1 LSWNLDYTDAA
12 LQDLA
17 AVPLELQGAVESH
30 LLRLAAA
37 PVSMSR
43 KAPFPYA
50 DSGQIFPF
58 TVTTTDGRLYHFT
71 VFFLYDQAEQFLHIA
86 RVIYQSR

>member
-1 LSWNLDYTDAA
+1 LSWELDYTDET

-37 PVSMSR
+37 PVSISH
-43 KAPFPYA
+43 KAVFPYA
-50 DSGQIFPF
+50 SSGQIFPF
-58 TVTTTDGRLYHFT
+58 TVTTMTGQLHHFT
-71 VFFLYDQAEQFLHIA
+71 VFFLYDQDERFLHIA
-86 RVIYQSR
+86 RVIHQSR